1 MGLNDIIASKKVKK
15 LKESGVV
22 VNAVV
27 KSIERDLDV
36 DLNGHNPK
44 RLICEGTLP
53 DGKTTGVF
61 TSADL
66 PQVPS
71 DAVGK
76 PITVYVDPKDSAN
89 YFVDVSEFEK

>member
-1 MGLNDIIASKKVKK
+1 MGLNDLLASKKVKK
-15 LKESGVV
+15 LKESGIV

-44 RLICEGTLP
+44 RLICEGELP
-53 DGKTTGVF
+53 GGKTGVF

-76 PITVYVDPKDSAN
+76 PITVYVDPKDSSV
-89 YFVDVSEFEK
+89 YYVDISEFEK